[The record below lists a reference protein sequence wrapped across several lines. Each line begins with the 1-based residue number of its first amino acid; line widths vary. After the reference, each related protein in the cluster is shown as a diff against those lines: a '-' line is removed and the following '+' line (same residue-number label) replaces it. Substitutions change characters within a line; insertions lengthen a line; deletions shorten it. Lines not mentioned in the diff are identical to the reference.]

1 MPSEK
6 KGKRAPAKR
15 KATARHTVRELSF
28 ISRGTRCAAFLYRP
42 RGKKNPPLVVMAH
55 GFGAEMA
62 FGLHPFAERFTREG
76 LAVFMFDYRC
86 FGRSGGTP
94 RNLVSPR
101 RHVQDWQA
109 ALDFAR
115 SIPDVD
121 PGRVALWGSSFSGGH
136 VIVTASRNP
145 TVRAVV
151 CQVPF
156 VDGLAVALD
165 TKAWKL
171 LRGTAAAARDLFRML
186 TLREPYYVRMAGR
199 PEELALMNSPDSL
212 DGYMAL
218 VPRGH
223 PFRNECPGRI
233 YLTVVGYRPAAFASR
248 VRCPVHVVIA
258 VKDSLIAAAS
268 VERAAAK
275 IPHASVKRVD
285 VGHFDVYRGKV
296 FDEVVRA
303 EAEFLRRELL
313 A

>member
-76 LAVFMFDYRC
+76 LAVFMFDYRG
-86 FGRSGGTP
+86 FGQSGGTP

-109 ALDFAR
+109 ALDFACT
-115 SIPDVD
+115 IPGVD

-136 VIVTASRNP
+136 VLVTASRNP
-145 TVRAVV
+145 SVRAVV

-212 DGYMAL
+212 DGYTAL

-223 PFRNECPGRI
+223 PSRNECPGRN
-233 YLTVVGYRPAAFASR
+233 S
-248 VRCPVHVVIA
+248 
-258 VKDSLIAAAS
+258 
-268 VERAAAK
+268 
-275 IPHASVKRVD
+275 
-285 VGHFDVYRGKV
+285 
-296 FDEVVRA
+296 
-303 EAEFLRRELL
+303 
-313 A
+313 